1 MDLQES
7 PATIQGKEDDNV
19 HTFQV
24 PSDIHLKV
32 QMYHIRDTKAFFIVG
47 LSPWYRSAEDMMRR
61 EDDNVSISSSL
72 IGKCFIASLLAS
84 SLPGTL
90 ASVSLSGSKGTCQD
104 FSEGSCNLSEN
115 NIIHHDRF
123 VDSPAECQVNIT
135 SA

>member
-47 LSPWYRSAEDMMRR
+47 LSPWYRSAEDMIRR

-72 IGKCFIASLLAS
+72 IGKCSIASLLAS

-90 ASVSLSGSKGTCQD
+90 ASVSLSGSKDTCQD
-104 FSEGSCNLSEN
+104 FSEGASYTTIGFRQSCRVPGQHNIGLIYRIHSE
-115 NIIHHDRF
+115 
-123 VDSPAECQVNIT
+123 
-135 SA
+135 